1 MVNYNKLAVFS
12 GTSNIYLAEEVC
24 SFLDVPMG
32 ALQVGRFPDGEINVK
47 ILESVRGT
55 DAFVIQPVSSPAN
68 ENLMELLI
76 IIDALRRASADR
88 ITAVIPY
95 YGYSRQDRKAEPRVP
110 ITAKLV
116 ANLLTTAGADRILA
130 LDLHAGQIQGFFD
143 IPLDHLFVRPVLIE
157 YFKKKKLPELIVVSP
172 DAGGVERARAFAKR
186 IKAGLAIIDKRRIS
200 PDEAAV
206 MNIIGDIKGKNI
218 IIVDDMIDTGG
229 TLLKAAA
236 ALKKG
241 GARDIYATAA
251 HGIFAG
257 DAIKNIEKSEIK
269 EVVVTNSIFNNRRS
283 KKIRVLSIGKLLA
296 NGIKRIHESQSV
308 AELFE

>member
-1 MVNYNKLAVFS
+1 VSNKKLKIFS
-12 GTSNIYLAEEVC
+12 GTANRYLAEEVC
-24 SFLDVPMG
+24 SFLNVPMG
-32 ALQVGRFPDGEINVK
+32 AIQVGRFPDGEINVK

-55 DAFVIQPVSSPAN
+55 DSFIIQPVSAPAN

-76 IIDALRRASADR
+76 IIDALRRAAAER

-116 ANLLTTAGADRILA
+116 ANLLTTAGTNRILT

-143 IPLDHLFVRPVLIE
+143 IPMDHLFVRPVLID
-157 YFKKKKLPELIVVSP
+157 YFKKMKLQNFIIVSP

-200 PDEAAV
+200 ANEATV
-206 MNIIGDIKGKNI
+206 VNIIGDIKGKNV
-218 IIVDDMIDTGG
+218 IIVDDMIDTAG

-241 GARDIYATAA
+241 GALDIYATAA

-257 DAIKNIEKSEIK
+257 DAYTNIEKSQIK
-269 EVVVTNSIFNNRRS
+269 EVVVTNSIFNKHKSR
-283 KKIRVLSIGKLLA
+283 KITVLSIGKLLA
-296 NGIKRIHESQSV
+296 NGIKRIYESQSV

>member
-1 MVNYNKLAVFS
+1 
-12 GTSNIYLAEEVC
+12 
-24 SFLDVPMG
+24 MG

-55 DAFVIQPVSSPAN
+55 DAFVIQPISTPAN

-116 ANLLTTAGADRILA
+116 ANLITIAGADRILT

-143 IPLDHLFVRPVLIE
+143 IPMDHLFVRPVLID
-157 YFKKKKLPELIVVSP
+157 YFKKMKLRNFVIVSP

-186 IKAGLAIIDKRRIS
+186 IRAGLAIIDKRRIS

-218 IIVDDMIDTGG
+218 IIVDDMIDTAG

-241 GARDIYATAA
+241 GACDIYATAA

-257 DAIKNIEKSEIK
+257 DAIKNIEKSQIK
-269 EVVVTNSIFNNRRS
+269 EVVVTNSIYNNRKS
-283 KKIRVLSIGKLLA
+283 KKITVLSIGKLLA
-296 NGIKRIHESQSV
+296 NGIRRIYESQSV